1 MPEYDQNFLGVA
13 LPLPNFT
20 PARVA
25 DIVPPSPQLPGGL
38 AAYPNYAVVTDKRFR
53 APAFAVLHLDQA
65 KLITTTRSSTWKI
78 DSRVSAEWQLD
89 NSYYADVNGVENP
102 WDKGHM
108 ADRETAAWGD
118 TPAIAQECADQTFYY
133 ANACLQHKNLNR
145 DEWLAL
151 ETWILKLDIV
161 KNGRLT
167 IFAGPIFGDHPRTV
181 TPEKRL
187 AATVPAGFFKIVCFI
202 NSTTNQFD
210 VRAFI
215 IYQDA
220 DAISEKP
227 GRKTFSY
234 TKYQVTVTEI
244 EQLTELRFPD
254 VVREKNPLLFHPD
267 RTAGKKLNVKSF
279 PERVDINQP
288 EDIIHPGDPRT
299 HVADDSSEV
308 YIASALVSPTGGGEE
323 WVSLANYEN
332 KPVSL
337 AGWKLVDRASHELK
351 LSGSIPAGGSV
362 VLRGAKLRPIR
373 LPDTGGLLTL
383 FNAQGD
389 RIDRADYTKEE
400 VAAVRRAA
408 GKKNQPLNFQN
419 YRLGLKPN

>member
-1 MPEYDQNFLGVA
+1 MTEYDQNFLGIA
-13 LPLPNFT
+13 LPLPSFT

-25 DIVPPSPQLPGGL
+25 DIVPPSAQLPGGL
-38 AAYPNYAVVTDKRFR
+38 ATYPNYAIVTDKKFR
-53 APAFAVLHLDQA
+53 APAFAVLHLDQNA
-65 KLITTTRSSTWKI
+65 LKKTTRSNQWKT
-78 DSRVSAEWQLD
+78 DSRIGAEAQLEE
-89 NSYYADVNGVENP
+89 SYYKGTDNP

-108 ADRETAAWGD
+108 ADRESAGWGATSAA
-118 TPAIAQECADQTFYY
+118 AQESADQTFYF
-133 ANACLQHKNLNR
+133 ANACLQHKNLNE

-151 ETWILKLDIV
+151 EVWVMKLNLV

-167 IFAGPIFGDHPRTV
+167 IFTGPIFGGHPRIV
-181 TPEKRL
+181 TPTGRP
-187 AATVPAGFFKIVCFI
+187 AATVPVGFFKVACFI
-202 NSTTNQFD
+202 DSGTGQLG

-215 IYQDA
+215 IYQDT
-220 DAISEKP
+220 DALLDLK
-227 GRKTFSY
+227 GRKTFNY

-254 VVREKNPLLFHPD
+254 VVREKNPLLFHPNPA
-267 RTAGKKLNVKSF
+267 AGRRLNIHSF

-288 EDIIHPGDPRT
+288 EDIIHPGDVRT
-299 HVADDSSEV
+299 HVADDGVEI
-308 YIASALVSPTGGGEE
+308 YIAAALISPSGRGEE
-323 WVSLANYEN
+323 WVSLANYES

-337 AGWKLVDRASHELK
+337 AGWKLVDRAGHELK
-351 LSGSIPAGGSV
+351 LSGNIPAGGTV

-389 RIDRADYTKEE
+389 RIDREDYTKEE
-400 VAAVRRAA
+400 VAALRRSA